1 MKVKVMIEVDIDEK
15 QYDDTY
21 CDYYHR
27 IDRDT
32 MELIKTEKSTNEML
46 KDMKRDITANAQYGI
61 QQWAK
66 RLHFDVD
73 IKNNLIEG

>member
-1 MKVKVMIEVDIDEK
+1 
-15 QYDDTY
+15 
-21 CDYYHR
+21 
-27 IDRDT
+27 
-32 MELIKTEKSTNEML
+32 EML
-46 KDMKRDITANAQYGI
+46 KDMKKDITANAQYGI